1 MDTALVKALGDNQA
15 VNDRLLVRTALKRM
29 AQPEE
34 ICHCILFLLSDGAS
48 YVTGSVSNCGYQYY
62 FRVMGTDVGQVINA
76 DGGFQ

>member
-1 MDTALVKALGDNQA
+1 VQALGDNQA

-48 YVTGSVSNCGYQYY
+48 YVTGSVSGSIIIFL
-62 FRVMGTDVGQVINA
+62 FRVMKTDVDQVINA